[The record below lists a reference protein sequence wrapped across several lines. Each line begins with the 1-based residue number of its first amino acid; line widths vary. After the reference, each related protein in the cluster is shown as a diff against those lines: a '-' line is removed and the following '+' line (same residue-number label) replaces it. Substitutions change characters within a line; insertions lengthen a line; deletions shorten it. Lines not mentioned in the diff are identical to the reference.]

1 MTKSFACAVG
11 LFAVVAVDGVASA
24 QAVEWKV
31 SDGGNGHWYQ
41 AVPAATYFTW
51 SAADAEARAKGGYLA
66 TITDASEANF
76 VRSLINSTSGVV
88 RNLSGT
94 TVGPWIGAVKDPTT
108 LQFGWCTGEPWSYT
122 EWAPGEPTGASWE
135 DRICYY
141 GGALRWNDRP
151 GEYSGNT
158 ATPSYVLEWSADCNG
173 DGIVDF
179 GQIRRGELPDCNEN
193 NIPDSCE
200 HVFECV
206 SVIDG
211 PIIRPSTG
219 SAYYLLSQSS
229 WAAAEALAVQLHG
242 HLATVNDLEE
252 NNFIVSTFED
262 KARSALGEGS
272 KPSLWIGLS
281 DEAEEGKYVWA
292 DGSSLGFTN
301 YASGQPAGGIDDED
315 YIGIF
320 IGSGDWHGKW
330 HDIVRDRRL
339 DDRCYGVVEVT
350 SPALQVPGQYSTI
363 QAAIDAADIGQT
375 VAVSP
380 GTYNEAIDLKGKAI
394 TVKAVG
400 ARANTII
407 DGTGKTTSVVRAVT
421 GETSATVLQGFTIRN
436 GTTGTTPS
444 FDSTLR
450 LGGGMYIDH
459 ASPTVR
465 DCAFVSNRAGFGG
478 GLYSLYGNPLIEGC
492 TFSQN
497 VATTDG
503 GGLQLFG
510 GSAVVRNC
518 GFADNSATVRGGG
531 LHVVQY
537 SDGGAPTIDGCTI
550 TGNRADVGEGGGMTV
565 EPYLGASAK
574 PVVSNCTI
582 QSNTSYGRGG
592 GLWGLVAPTAP
603 GPNMRLLNN
612 VICNNT
618 STISKRENVWALY
631 EDGGNA
637 ICDCFS
643 DIDGNRGVDNG
654 DIAFTLLFIGELT
667 DPDFIQPD
675 QDMNGFVDTGD
686 LALVLLNFGQCP

>member
-1 MTKSFACAVG
+1 VG

-242 HLATVNDLEE
+242 HLATVS
-252 NNFIVSTFED
+252 STSLT
-262 KARSALGEGS
+262 AMMRSPTLA
-272 KPSLWIGLS
+272 
-281 DEAEEGKYVWA
+281 
-292 DGSSLGFTN
+292 T
-301 YASGQPAGGIDDED
+301 
-315 YIGIF
+315 
-320 IGSGDWHGKW
+320 
-330 HDIVRDRRL
+330 
-339 DDRCYGVVEVT
+339 
-350 SPALQVPGQYSTI
+350 PGPPT
-363 QAAIDAADIGQT
+363 A
-375 VAVSP
+375 
-380 GTYNEAIDLKGKAI
+380 
-394 TVKAVG
+394 
-400 ARANTII
+400 
-407 DGTGKTTSVVRAVT
+407 
-421 GETSATVLQGFTIRN
+421 
-436 GTTGTTPS
+436 
-444 FDSTLR
+444 TLR
-450 LGGGMYIDH
+450 ALVVPMTSMSSMTVISGCLSG
-459 ASPTVR
+459 SP
-465 DCAFVSNRAGFGG
+465 SH
-478 GLYSLYGNPLIEGC
+478 
-492 TFSQN
+492 
-497 VATTDG
+497 
-503 GGLQLFG
+503 LQLKLH
-510 GSAVVRNC
+510 
-518 GFADNSATVRGGG
+518 TV
-531 LHVVQY
+531 
-537 SDGGAPTIDGCTI
+537 
-550 TGNRADVGEGGGMTV
+550 
-565 EPYLGASAK
+565 
-574 PVVSNCTI
+574 
-582 QSNTSYGRGG
+582 
-592 GLWGLVAPTAP
+592 
-603 GPNMRLLNN
+603 
-612 VICNNT
+612 
-618 STISKRENVWALY
+618 
-631 EDGGNA
+631 
-637 ICDCFS
+637 
-643 DIDGNRGVDNG
+643 
-654 DIAFTLLFIGELT
+654 
-667 DPDFIQPD
+667 
-675 QDMNGFVDTGD
+675 
-686 LALVLLNFGQCP
+686 